1 MADAPGLEP
10 VLRGV
15 GSTPISRTVKKGEN
29 QLVFAFFSLARH
41 TLGCTLL
48 FLSFGAEDYGK
59 KVVDIVGKLF
69 VLAIDGMAVLAEG
82 IHGSKMTNQKF
93 ELPGGQ
99 VFGDADEDVF

>member
-1 MADAPGLEP
+1 MTVVRPPSPALQKRRNP
-10 VLRGV
+10 VGFRL
-15 GSTPISRTVKKGEN
+15 
-29 QLVFAFFSLARH
+29 FSLARH